1 MLMRIGPFEKTVL
14 ACLCCGILGVVL
26 KYMEA
31 ATLGVAGD
39 SYLWNTA
46 LSIVAMGAVYTV
58 FWYWSGDMLWFL
70 PPDWVDQ

>member
-14 ACLCCGILGVVL
+14 ACLCCGILAAVL
-26 KYMEA
+26 SYTEA

-39 SYLWNTA
+39 SYLWNAA
-46 LSIVAMGAVYTV
+46 LSIVAMGAVYTG